1 MRNTDDTDKIV
12 SLLYDGVTSSG
23 DWYDALDGITH
34 AYGATGFHNFALNKN
49 DPSAADA
56 GTTSMEMAADVGL
69 AYATHYAAHDLR
81 LHLALQQPLGQIFA
95 DQDHFDARAVS
106 RSQIYTEFLIPHQSR
121 YTIALRVREDAGASE
136 FVAFLSAKA
145 FTGAD
150 RQWLAQLA
158 PHVQRAA
165 GLRARMHQLAQHA
178 AIGLSAL
185 EHVLQGIAVV
195 DGQGRVLHMNP
206 MAEAFAAAD
215 GPCRVV
221 QGRLQF
227 VAAEEQA
234 RFAAL
239 AAAACAQ
246 GAAPRKADVRVPAA
260 GAFRVEGAVPA
271 LVVSVIP
278 LKASHPLAA
287 FRQVNLA
294 LVVLAGTGGVGAAG
308 AAGDASTSVL
318 RELWG
323 LTATE
328 ARLALALT
336 AGRSIKEFA
345 EAEGSS
351 WHTARAHL
359 RSILRKSGCRRQLDV
374 VQVVQSLVPGV
385 G

>member
-1 MRNTDDTDKIV
+1 MRDTDDIV

-23 DWYDALDGITH
+23 DWYDALDGISH
-34 AYGATGFHNFALNKN
+34 AYGATGFHNFAVAKN
-49 DPSAADA
+49 DPSAGDG
-56 GTTSMEMAADVGL
+56 GTTSMDLPADAGH
-69 AYATHYAAHDLR
+69 AYVAHYAAHDLR

-106 RSQIYTEFLIPHQSR
+106 RSQIYTDFLIPHQSR

-158 PHVQRAA
+158 PHVLRAA
-165 GLRARMHQLAQHA
+165 GLRARMHQLAEHA

-185 EHVLQGIAVV
+185 EHVPQGIAVV
-195 DGQGRVLHMNP
+195 DGQGRVQHLNP
-206 MAEAFAAAD
+206 TAEALIAAG
-215 GPCRVV
+215 GPCHVV

-227 VAAEEQA
+227 VAAAEQA
-234 RFAAL
+234 QFVAL

-246 GAAPRKADVRVPAA
+246 GAAPRKADVRLPAA
-260 GAFRVEGAVPA
+260 GAFRVAGAVPA

-287 FRQVNLA
+287 FRQMNLA
-294 LVVLAGTGGVGAAG
+294 LVVFSGAGVVGVAG
-308 AAGDASTSVL
+308 ADTLVL

-328 ARLALALT
+328 ARLVLALA

-345 EAEGSS
+345 EAEGCS
-351 WHTARAHL
+351 WHTVRTHL
-359 RSILRKSGCRRQLDV
+359 RNTLRKSGCRRQVDL
-374 VQVVQSLVPGV
+374 VQVVQSVQIGLR
-385 G
+385 

>member
-1 MRNTDDTDKIV
+1 MRDTDDIV

-23 DWYDALDGITH
+23 DWYDALDGISH
-34 AYGATGFHNFALNKN
+34 AYGATGFHNFAVAKN
-49 DPSAADA
+49 DPSAGDG
-56 GTTSMEMAADVGL
+56 GTTSMDLPADAGH
-69 AYATHYAAHDLR
+69 AYVAHYAVHDLR

-106 RSQIYTEFLIPHQSR
+106 RSQIYTDFLIPHQSR

-158 PHVQRAA
+158 PHVLRAA
-165 GLRARMHQLAQHA
+165 GLRARMHQLAEHA

-185 EHVLQGIAVV
+185 EHVPQGIAVV
-195 DGQGRVLHMNP
+195 DGQGRVQHLNP
-206 MAEAFAAAD
+206 TAEALIAAAE
-215 GPCRVV
+215 
-221 QGRLQF
+221 QAQF
-227 VAAEEQA
+227 V
-234 RFAAL
+234 AL

-246 GAAPRKADVRVPAA
+246 GAAPRKADVRLPAA
-260 GAFRVEGAVPA
+260 GAFRVAGAVPA

-287 FRQVNLA
+287 FRQMNLA
-294 LVVLAGTGGVGAAG
+294 LVVFSGAGVVGVAG
-308 AAGDASTSVL
+308 ADTLVL

-328 ARLALALT
+328 ARLVLALA

-345 EAEGSS
+345 EAEGCS
-351 WHTARAHL
+351 WHTVRTHL
-359 RSILRKSGCRRQLDV
+359 RSAMRKCGCSRQLDL
-374 VQVVQSLVPGV
+374 VQLVQSLVPRLG
-385 G
+385 

>member
-1 MRNTDDTDKIV
+1 MRDTDDIV

-23 DWYDALDGITH
+23 DWYDALDGISN
-34 AYGATGFHNFALNKN
+34 AYGATGFHNFAVAKN
-49 DPSAADA
+49 DPSAGDG
-56 GTTSMEMAADVGL
+56 GTTSMDLPADAGH
-69 AYATHYAAHDLR
+69 AYVAHYAVHDLR

-106 RSQIYTEFLIPHQSR
+106 RSQIYTDFLIPHQSR

-158 PHVQRAA
+158 PHVLRAA
-165 GLRARMHQLAQHA
+165 GLRARMHQLAEHA

-185 EHVLQGIAVV
+185 EHVPQGIAVV
-195 DGQGRVLHMNP
+195 DGQGRVQHLNP
-206 MAEAFAAAD
+206 TAEALIAAC

-221 QGRLQF
+221 HGRLQF
-227 VAAEEQA
+227 VAAAEQA
-234 RFAAL
+234 QFVAL

-246 GAAPRKADVRVPAA
+246 GAAPRKADVRLPAA
-260 GAFRVEGAVPA
+260 GAFRVAGAVPA

-287 FRQVNLA
+287 FRQMNLA
-294 LVVLAGTGGVGAAG
+294 LVVFSGAGVVGVAG
-308 AAGDASTSVL
+308 ADTLVL

-328 ARLALALT
+328 ARLVLALA

-345 EAEGSS
+345 EAEGCS
-351 WHTARAHL
+351 WHTVRTHL
-359 RSILRKSGCRRQLDV
+359 RSAMRKCGCSRQLDL
-374 VQVVQSLVPGV
+374 VQLVQSLVPRLG
-385 G
+385 